1 MELIGFERFS
11 EQLLVELELQTD
23 TDPNR
28 DTDLVA
34 DLGFD
39 SLMYAAA
46 LGVLGGL
53 GAAVDDQ
60 AIAQASTLGD
70 LYHLYAAGMVESGLS
85 AMEAP

>member
-1 MELIGFERFS
+1 MELIGFEGFA

-23 TDPNR
+23 TSPNR
-28 DTDLVA
+28 ETELVA

-46 LGVLGGL
+46 LGVLGVL
-53 GAAVDDQ
+53 GAVVDDQ
-60 AIAQASTLGD
+60 ALAQAFTLGD

-85 AMEAP
+85 GIEAP